1 VDTTETVA
9 FIEGARDDVIVEG
22 KEKLSSLSMDPTRI
36 IGRRKQKSD
45 AEYFSREIN
54 YKVV

>member
-1 VDTTETVA
+1 MDTTETVA